1 MTRIVGRDDPEA
13 KVQIQD
19 ARDLAEKY
27 GLQGVMIMGIRR
39 DGIVDSVTYGDHPA
53 QKAIMGDIADGFLEP
68 MAQEVLPYRTM
79 FGIGNNG
86 IPKRLSIDEHAFHN
100 VYGFTDEEIEAQTH
114 PDAID

>member
-19 ARDLAEKY
+19 ARDLAAKY
-27 GLQGVMIMGIRR
+27 DLQGVMIMAIRR
-39 DGIVDSVTYGDHPA
+39 DGIVDSITYGDHPA
-53 QKAIMGDIADGFLEP
+53 QKAIMGEIADGFLEP

-86 IPKRLSIDEHAFHN
+86 IPKRLSPDEHADYNLF
-100 VYGFTDEEIEAQTH
+100 GFSDKEIDAQTH
-114 PDAID
+114 PEAID